1 MRSRSSGCGF
11 LRRLLL
17 LVLDWIEDV
26 GLPARGSRACARRL
40 LLGTQFRYLAGP
52 IFPELVSAAR
62 ECLLHALRPPGFARC
77 PVLPMSRRPP
87 RGRDQERCPRV
98 SRVAFRPGPSEGLK
112 GP

>member
-26 GLPARGSRACARRL
+26 GLPARGSRARARRL

-52 IFPELVSAAR
+52 IFPGLVSAAR

-77 PVLPMSRRPP
+77 PVLSTSRRPP
-87 RGRDQERCPRV
+87 GGRDPGRGPAASRAACRPR
-98 SRVAFRPGPSEGLK
+98 RADGL
-112 GP
+112 